1 MGKVMEL
8 RFFRIAAR
16 GLTAGFVLAAFV
28 GCSATP
34 ATIPPLVQH
43 GIDESQIDER
53 ALEECKPGDA
63 TLVAAI
69 DSSSTAL
76 RDANVE
82 HPWDEEFDD
91 NLSADDIYVGVCVV
105 DASTVPALSND
116 LTYFAFW
123 QADMEGSGV
132 LGGW

>member
-1 MGKVMEL
+1 MGEEVEQK
-8 RFFRIAAR
+8 FFRIAAR

-28 GCSATP
+28 SCSATT
-34 ATIPPLVQH
+34 ATIPPLVWQ
-43 GIDESQIDER
+43 GIDESQMDER

-91 NLSADDIYVGVCVV
+91 NLSAEDIYVAVCVV

-116 LTYFAFW
+116 LSYFAIW